1 MSQRTLSAVALV
13 LGLCAA
19 SLANA
24 HHPPQM
30 DRCSALT
37 FTGEVER
44 IEWRNPHVELL
55 VQADDGETHFM
66 SWLNP
71 HQLGLAG
78 VARNTIRAGDR
89 VTVTVGTHD
98 DAVVPRPKLLAAI
111 TKLSDGWEWSQ
122 TPQGC

>member
-1 MSQRTLSAVALV
+1 MSQRALSVFALIV
-13 LGLCAA
+13 GLCIADTA
-19 SLANA
+19 TS
-24 HHPPQM
+24 HHPPLM
-30 DRCSALT
+30 ENCVALT

-55 VQADDGETHFM
+55 VQADDGESHLI

-71 HQLGLAG
+71 QQLSRAG
-78 VARNTIRAGDR
+78 VDRDTIRAGER
-89 VTVTVGTHD
+89 VIVTVGSHE
-98 DAVVPRPKLLAAI
+98 ANVIPRPELLAAI